1 MVLSNQFPKPCVFAV
16 VLAWFG
22 LAVAQWIAAWT
33 ADFSRKACKKWGFGN
48 MDKKKHVK
56 THGSAPGNR
65 RNLVFYS
72 IFLSLRWALLGFSGF
87 VYPSEEPPG
96 PPPSPATKSPFPY
109 ESFNSREPFSQ
120 SRPKS
125 ILAGRNYS
133 SGEVPEGLRS
143 SQNTWFTPCSNASK
157 RSKPRK
163 IRDSRRVLMLRRAQ
177 SLAKYVIHAV
187 FSCFEA
193 LKTSQNTWFTPCF
206 NASKRS
212 KPRKI
217 RDSRHVLMLR
227 TAQSLAKYVIHAVF

>member
-1 MVLSNQFPKPCVFAV
+1 
-16 VLAWFG
+16 
-22 LAVAQWIAAWT
+22 
-33 ADFSRKACKKWGFGN
+33 
-48 MDKKKHVK
+48 MDKKKHVN

-72 IFLSLRWALLGFSGF
+72 IFLSLRWALLGFSWF

-96 PPPSPATKSPFPY
+96 PPPNPATKSPFPY

-120 SRPKS
+120 GRPKS
-125 ILAGRNYS
+125 ILAGRNCS

-163 IRDSRRVLMLRRAQ
+163 TRDSRRVLMLRRAQ
-177 SLAKYVIHAV
+177 SLAKYVIHAM
-187 FSCFEA
+187 FQCFEA

-206 NASKRS
+206 DASNSS
-212 KPRKI
+212 KSRKI
-217 RDSRHVLMLR
+217 RDSRSASMLR
-227 TAQSLAKYVIHAVF
+227 SAQALVKYVIHALFHCFEAHKPS

>member
-1 MVLSNQFPKPCVFAV
+1 MVLSNKFPKPSVFAV
-16 VLAWFG
+16 VLAWIG

-33 ADFSRKACKKWGFGN
+33 ADFSWKTCKKLGFGN
-48 MDKKKHVK
+48 MDKKKHMK

-72 IFLSLRWALLGFSGF
+72 IFLSLRWALLGFSWF

-120 SRPKS
+120 GRPKS
-125 ILAGRNYS
+125 ILAGRNCS

-187 FSCFEA
+187 F
-193 LKTSQNTWFTPCF
+193 
-206 NASKRS
+206 
-212 KPRKI
+212 
-217 RDSRHVLMLR
+217 
-227 TAQSLAKYVIHAVF
+227 